1 MPGVVLGLLVFT
13 AVLTS
18 ICLLLSALAT
28 TPNLAA
34 ILWCLMLGGTA
45 AVGRVA
51 GELTW
56 PTGIERDL
64 ERVRCRRCFGARDC
78 WCHAARN
85 QRDWLMR
92 AARRDRPVV
101 GLRAAPPAATTGGN
115 RMSSQPPPL
124 ETQSSAP
131 PSALLTF
138 ANVSKWYGQVSA
150 LMDISFAVRGE
161 VVGLVGRN
169 GAGKSTLMKLASGL
183 LRPSE
188 GQVLVCGDDAAIARA
203 RAQLG
208 FCPDLDRLYER
219 QTGREF
225 VAWMLRLPGASAAA
239 ARQRA
244 GTYCKNSDSASTCI
258 AACANTVKGCA
269 SGFVLPRHLRTARR
283 FCCSMSR

>member
-1 MPGVVLGLLVFT
+1 
-13 AVLTS
+13 
-18 ICLLLSALAT
+18 
-28 TPNLAA
+28 
-34 ILWCLMLGGTA
+34 
-45 AVGRVA
+45 
-51 GELTW
+51 
-56 PTGIERDL
+56 
-64 ERVRCRRCFGARDC
+64 
-78 WCHAARN
+78 
-85 QRDWLMR
+85 
-92 AARRDRPVV
+92 
-101 GLRAAPPAATTGGN
+101 
-115 RMSSQPPPL
+115 MSSQPPPL

-188 GQVLVCGDDAAIARA
+188 GQVLVCGDDAATARA

-208 FCPDLDRLYER
+208 FVRISIGSTNGKRAASSLLGCCDC
-219 QTGREF
+219 TG
-225 VAWMLRLPGASAAA
+225 LLLP
-239 ARQRA
+239 QRA
-244 GTYCKNSDSASTCI
+244 SVRGTYCKNSDSASTCI